1 MHANGGV
8 YQLLIESHTVG
19 GPEMGEHFCVV
30 ESVGT
35 SVCVYAYVCVCLCVR
50 VRLHPVS

>member
-35 SVCVYAYVCVCLCVR
+35 SVCVCMRMYVCVCV
-50 VRLHPVS
+50 